1 MRYVAHSVNKEIQ
14 TYNRRRSGV
23 CIVNILSSLPPTVIF
38 GDHKAVDS
46 AQEPW
51 LERVMGWRGG
61 GPCGVQPSPDSWLRQ
76 TGCPVAPSVKTGT
89 MEGVRLQKEG

>member
-51 LERVMGWRGG
+51 LE
-61 GPCGVQPSPDSWLRQ
+61 
-76 TGCPVAPSVKTGT
+76 T
-89 MEGVRLQKEG
+89 